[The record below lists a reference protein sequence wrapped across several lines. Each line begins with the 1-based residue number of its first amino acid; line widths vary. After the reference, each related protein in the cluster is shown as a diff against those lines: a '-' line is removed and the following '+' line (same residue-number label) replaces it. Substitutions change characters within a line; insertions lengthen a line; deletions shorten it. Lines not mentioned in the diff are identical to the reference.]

1 MSHSIDP
8 RRPRKLTTEQ
18 SASVNSLPCIV
29 KLNRRIV
36 KLSGVRG
43 DSEGEEKYQKACRHL
58 QSEKQRQRRL
68 LLVDL
73 VDRFKKEQPVID
85 SERQL
90 PGKVVDKDTRDALER
105 SDQVT
110 PEHFLLIDAILTLPE
125 TSLENENRRRIN
137 AITAYC
143 GIEEGPASHRIQ
155 CGRPVKD
162 DSPPVLKAKE
172 PDALSQAIR
181 SIKREKRPTK
191 CFVCLG
197 NLSLTL
203 RERVASYATSGS
215 LSRHFLRKHV
225 RRL

>member
-1 MSHSIDP
+1 
-8 RRPRKLTTEQ
+8 
-18 SASVNSLPCIV
+18 
-29 KLNRRIV
+29 
-36 KLSGVRG
+36 
-43 DSEGEEKYQKACRHL
+43 
-58 QSEKQRQRRL
+58 
-68 LLVDL
+68 

-90 PGKVVDKDTRDALER
+90 SGKVVDEDTRDALER

-125 TSLENENRRRIN
+125 TSLENENRRRIAAVN

-143 GIEEGPASHRIQ
+143 GVEEGPASCRIQ
-155 CGRPVKD
+155 RGRPVKD
-162 DSPPVLKAKE
+162 DSPPVLKAEE

-197 NLSLTL
+197 NPSLTL

-225 RRL
+225 GRLQGGGHIDCWICGVRLEDRVQLLIHAERFHGTVSRGPAERLIT